1 MSLQEHDVVGSLTR
15 QLSATQA
22 DLRVAR
28 EQALTMHK
36 QMEEA
41 QRAERQARVD
51 LHAAQEAHAADIKLI
66 GEHATRLAK
75 EEDWCDTYDE
85 TIAKLNNKL
94 TIKLP
99 LRPVR
104 YRVDIV
110 VSTSVETAEG
120 PGPAGQI
127 GLERVKD
134 ALKDAGLTVR
144 VRLDEVENVDDDED
158 EDDDE

>member
-51 LHAAQEAHAADIKLI
+51 LRAAQEAHAADIKLI
-66 GEHATRLAK
+66 GQRAAELAK
-75 EEDWCDTYDE
+75 SEDWCETYDE
-85 TIAKLNNKL
+85 TIADLNNKL

-99 LRPVR
+99 LRSVR
-104 YRVDIV
+104 YRVDVV
-110 VSTSVETAEG
+110 VSTWVKTPEG
-120 PGPAGQI
+120 LEPAGQI
-127 GLERVKD
+127 GLERVRD
-134 ALKDAGLTVR
+134 ALKDARLTAR
-144 VRLDEVENVDDDED
+144 VRLDEVENVDD